1 MQLDSSKISWIKN
14 KNLQKILEEFLGNII
29 DKKGQDIIGI
39 LIFGSLVRAQEVFDE
54 QYQSDIDILII
65 ANNLPKNII
74 ERKLYTAKLSKS
86 LGCGIDQLWYTP
98 EELLNSIKSH
108 RAFFMEIIKYG
119 KIIFEINQFLTNL
132 KEEIEKILKE
142 KGIKEGKN
150 IWIWPQKK
158 PGCKIEW

>member
-54 QYQSDIDILII
+54 QYQSDIDILI
-65 ANNLPKNII
+65 
-74 ERKLYTAKLSKS
+74 YTAKLSKS